1 MKTTLTILSL
11 LALTLTGCEKPT
23 QEQQEQID
31 ARAASCMSE
40 FNYKG
45 HHYVKYSVSVG
56 HSYALGI
63 THDPDCQCHKKGGS
77 EHGED

>member
-23 QEQQEQID
+23 QEQID
-31 ARAASCMSE
+31 ARAASCISE

-45 HHYVKYSVSVG
+45 HHYVKYSAG
-56 HSYALGI
+56 AGNSYAVGI
-63 THDPDCQCHKKGGS
+63 AHDPNCSCYKKG
-77 EHGED
+77 EEK

>member
-1 MKTTLTILSL
+1 MKELTLTLLAL

-23 QEQQEQID
+23 QEQID

-45 HHYVKYSVSVG
+45 HHYVKYSAG
-56 HSYALGI
+56 AGNSYAIGI
-63 THDPDCQCHKKGGS
+63 AHDPDCSCHKKG
-77 EHGED
+77 EEK